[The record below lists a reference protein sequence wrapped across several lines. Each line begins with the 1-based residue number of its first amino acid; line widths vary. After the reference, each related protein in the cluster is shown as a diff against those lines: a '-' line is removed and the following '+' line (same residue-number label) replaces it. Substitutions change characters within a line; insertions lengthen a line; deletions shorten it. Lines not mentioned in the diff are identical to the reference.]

1 MAMQSGPDVDAAK
14 IGRPSQIT
22 DLGTRVPALVPAS
35 ATDYTDAPGATVG
48 AVNPGGVPPQLF
60 TVNG

>member
-1 MAMQSGPDVDAAK
+1 MGDAT
-14 IGRPSQIT
+14 GGVNVESSQIT
-22 DLGTRVPALVPAS
+22 DLGTGAAALVPAS
-35 ATDYTDAPGATVG
+35 ATDDAYAPGGTVG